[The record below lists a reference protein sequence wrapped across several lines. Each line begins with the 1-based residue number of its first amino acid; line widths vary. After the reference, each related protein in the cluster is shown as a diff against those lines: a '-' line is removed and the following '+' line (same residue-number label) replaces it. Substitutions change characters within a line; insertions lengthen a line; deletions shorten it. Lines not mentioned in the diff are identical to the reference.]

1 MRVYITGI
9 GMVSPLGMGR
19 EKTWSNIL
27 SAKDAES
34 NIPEHWNNYT
44 DYHSR
49 IWAPLPNINFL
60 DYGFKRAET
69 LQYDDTTLLAI
80 IASQEAFQHASLELD
95 VTDKK
100 RNQYHIRGIDSQKVA
115 VIYGTGSGGARS
127 IFDSYSY
134 HANSRIKKKLLE
146 NTRSEQL
153 SALIHELHHPKL
165 LNPFSISR
173 SIANSTA
180 AGLGIKFSVHG
191 EVKII
196 VQACSAGTAALGDTY
211 NLVKSGKYDLVISGG
226 AEQLA
231 DHTGAIYHGFD
242 LARTLAVVDDQAS
255 IHKANKPFDKDRSGF
270 LFAQGGAAS
279 LIIES
284 EKSVEARGVE
294 PLAEICGYA
303 ETFDGSSLM
312 APNPS
317 GLQMERMIVNAL
329 SDANIHPEQIDYVNA
344 HGTGTQLN
352 DEVETSVLK
361 RVFGKKVAI
370 NSTKSMLGHTFGASG
385 AIEASVCALSM
396 RDNILHQS
404 KNLESPIDDLDFVQ
418 ENRSKRIGYAL
429 SESFAFG
436 GHNTGLILKKLS

>member
-9 GMVSPLGMGR
+9 GMVSPLGVGR
-19 EKTWSNIL
+19 ENTWSNIL
-27 SAKDAES
+27 SAENVES
-34 NIPEHWNNYT
+34 LIPQHWNNYT
-44 DYHSR
+44 DYHSG
-49 IWAPLPNINFL
+49 IWAPLPDINYL
-60 DYGFKRAET
+60 QHGFKRAET

-80 IASQEAFQHASLELD
+80 IASQEALQHASLDIE

-100 RNQYHIRGIDSQKVA
+100 RNQFQLAGLDSQKIA

-127 IFDSYSY
+127 IFDSYSH
-134 HANSRIKKKLLE
+134 HANSLIKRKLLE
-146 NTRSEQL
+146 NSQSEEL
-153 SALIHELHHPKL
+153 SEIINELHHPKI

-211 NLVKSGKYDLVISGG
+211 NLIKSGKYDLVISGG

-242 LARTLAVVDDQAS
+242 MARTLAVVGDQGN
-255 IHKANKPFDKDRSGF
+255 IYETNRPFDINRSGF

-294 PLAEICGYA
+294 PLAEITGYA

-317 GLQMERMIVNAL
+317 GDQMERMIMNAL
-329 SDANIHPEQIDYVNA
+329 SDANISPEEVDYVNA

-352 DEVETSVLK
+352 DEVEASVLK
-361 RVFGKKVAI
+361 RVFGEGVAI

-385 AIEASVCALSM
+385 AIEASICALSM
-396 RDNILHQS
+396 RDNVLHQS
-404 KNLESPIDDLDFVQ
+404 KNLVSPIDDLDFIL
-418 ENRSKRIGYAL
+418 ENRSQKIKYAL

-436 GHNTGLILKKLS
+436 GHNTGLILKNPR